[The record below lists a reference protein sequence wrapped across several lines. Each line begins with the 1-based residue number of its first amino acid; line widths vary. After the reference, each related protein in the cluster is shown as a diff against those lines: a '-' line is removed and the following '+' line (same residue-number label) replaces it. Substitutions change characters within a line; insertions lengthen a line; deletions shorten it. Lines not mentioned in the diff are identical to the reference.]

1 MLEKYRQALF
11 DCSRCGFCRFWGW
24 SGVENVC
31 PTYPFTPGWE
41 THYARGRVRLAQATL
56 DGEVEISE
64 HFLEHAYVC
73 TLCGSCEAHCP
84 VDLPLNEILHAW
96 RVDLA
101 EEGHVLPEHE
111 RVIKLMRRYLNPY
124 GPKANAE
131 STKHEDPE
139 AGSARNTASVLYYPG
154 CTTTRMAVEIIEAV
168 TSSLSKLQLD
178 FALFQED
185 TCCGI
190 PLYEIGQL
198 SEASDVAQQTLDLI
212 ETYEPDIVLT
222 TCPACF
228 KAFQSIYPE
237 ELGLTFDFQ
246 VQHLSEFLLHRVSDR
261 MADIPRRVTWHDP
274 CILGRHM
281 GMYDEPRDLL
291 RAIPRLEVVE
301 MAANRENAL
310 CCGAG
315 GGVYFCAQRTARDAV
330 GARLEQAEA
339 TGAQQIITSCPNCHV
354 RFRQG
359 TRTRRMELQARSLAE
374 IIDEA
379 LDGEATHEEHETGR
393 SALGEE

>member
-1 MLEKYRQALF
+1 MLEKYRQELF

-41 THYARGRVRLAQATL
+41 THYARGRARLAQATL
-56 DGEVEISE
+56 DDEVEISE
-64 HFLEHAYVC
+64 QFLEHAYVC

-84 VDLPLNEILHAW
+84 VGLPLNEIFHAW

-101 EEGHVLPEHE
+101 AGGHVLPEHQ
-111 RVIKLMRRYLNPY
+111 RMITLMRRYLNPY
-124 GPKANAE
+124 GPQME
-131 STKHEDPE
+131 EQVV
-139 AGSARNTASVLYYPG
+139 TAPDGVSVLYYPG
-154 CTTTRMAVEIIEAV
+154 CTTNRMAGEIVEAV
-168 TSSLSKLQLD
+168 ASTLDKLGVD
-178 FALFQED
+178 FAVFRED

-190 PLYEIGQL
+190 PPYEIGQM
-198 SEASDVAQQTLDLI
+198 SEARYVARRTLDLI
-212 ETYEPDIVLT
+212 EKYEPDTLLT

-228 KAFQSIYPE
+228 KAFHTIYPE
-237 ELGLTFDFQ
+237 ELGLAFDFE
-246 VQHLSEFLLHRVSDR
+246 VQHITEFLLPRVSHR
-261 MADIPRRVTWHDP
+261 MTDLGRRVTWHDP
-274 CILGRHM
+274 CVLGRQLEV
-281 GMYDEPRDLL
+281 YDEPRELL
-291 RAIPRLEVVE
+291 GTIPGLEVVE
-301 MAANRENAL
+301 MHSNRENAL

-339 TGAQQIITSCPNCHV
+339 SGAQQIVTSCPNCYV

-359 TRTRRMELQARSLAE
+359 TRVHRMELQAKSLAE

-379 LDGEATHEEHETGR
+379 LEDDA
-393 SALGEE
+393 S